1 MKKEITKNEEVVKAD
16 VEADVDNKKI
26 IKVIRKNLKKKD
38 GTPFVAFKLVE
49 SSGKLIDLYFLSE
62 VDLTKFENMFKF
74 YVQVGYCVINHNY
87 EYPKAFVS
95 KVDYDTISKIV

>member
-1 MKKEITKNEEVVKAD
+1 MKKDITKNEEVV
-16 VEADVDNKKI
+16 ENKKI

-49 SSGKLIDLYFLSE
+49 DNGKLVDLYFLSD
-62 VDLTKFENMFKF
+62 VDLTNFEDMFKF

>member
-1 MKKEITKNEEVVKAD
+1 MKKDITKNEEVVEEV
-16 VEADVDNKKI
+16 VESKKI

-49 SSGKLIDLYFLSE
+49 SSGKLVDLYFLSD
-62 VDLTKFENMFKF
+62 VDLTKFDDMFKF
-74 YVQVGYCVINHNY
+74 YVQAGYCVINHNY